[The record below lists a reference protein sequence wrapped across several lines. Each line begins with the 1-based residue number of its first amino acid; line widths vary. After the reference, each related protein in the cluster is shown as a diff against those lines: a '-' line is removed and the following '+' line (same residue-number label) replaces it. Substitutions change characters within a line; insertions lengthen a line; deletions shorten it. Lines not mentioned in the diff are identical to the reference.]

1 MHVKVINLYSFSI
14 SFTPLPYKVTLRSF
28 DDDPI
33 SHIKPPE
40 KFDEI
45 GHMVEWL
52 ILVESKMQP
61 RPLSV
66 GDTSDIKREL
76 EDLNV
81 KESKCFYYL
90 ILFIYLLQSLHKELS
105 SKKAEYH
112 LFMKSSRHSDHSDS
126 SGGSSPTQSR
136 GESPPKMVKFVDE
149 NTIERHQRRKQI
161 EQDNILETIISEDE
175 LEVENKRGNNDGMVF
190 GF

>member
-1 MHVKVINLYSFSI
+1 MYVFSSFPFKVM
-14 SFTPLPYKVTLRSF
+14 LRAF
-28 DDDPI
+28 DDDPM

-66 GDTSDIKREL
+66 GDTLDIKREL

-81 KESKCFYYL
+81 SCYIFKY
-90 ILFIYLLQSLHKELS
+90 
-105 SKKAEYH
+105 
-112 LFMKSSRHSDHSDS
+112 
-126 SGGSSPTQSR
+126 
-136 GESPPKMVKFVDE
+136 
-149 NTIERHQRRKQI
+149 
-161 EQDNILETIISEDE
+161 
-175 LEVENKRGNNDGMVF
+175 
-190 GF
+190 